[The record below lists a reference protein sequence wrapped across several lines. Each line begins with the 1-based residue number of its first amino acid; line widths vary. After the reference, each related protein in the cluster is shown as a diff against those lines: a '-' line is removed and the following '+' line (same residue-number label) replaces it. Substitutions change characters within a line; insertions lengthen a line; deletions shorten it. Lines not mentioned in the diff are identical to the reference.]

1 MVTSLIGQ
9 KKRNCIKCSLPFIWS
24 ICLFLKVKIKPDSG
38 KYVISRLKLEAI
50 YATFYI
56 YIYIIKYS
64 SEIFNIIKKM
74 SVNMKMQYISLVL
87 KLSEDMK

>member
-9 KKRNCIKCSLPFIWS
+9 KKRNCIKRSLPFIWS

-50 YATFYI
+50 YATFLYI
-56 YIYIIKYS
+56 YFIKYS